1 IEYLVVAAS
10 HSFTGEDF
18 SSGGSG
24 GTGTSYHGSYVLQPS
39 DRPYKAPQTT
49 DVPVIAGPQTATVV
63 GPAGEEIHTDKHGRI
78 KVQFHWD
85 REGKKDENSSR
96 WVRVTQIWSGKAW
109 GGIVIPR
116 IGMEVVVE
124 FIEGD
129 PDRPLVVGT
138 VYNAINTPP
147 YTLPDNKTISGVKS
161 RSTKGGSPDMF
172 NEFIFEDKKG
182 EEYVRL
188 HAEKDL
194 NTIIEN
200 CETRLISGK
209 THKPPAAGKATR
221 TTTIEKGDDILD
233 IKDGDSKQT
242 ISRDHIVKITR
253 NENVRI
259 TGTQTI
265 HADGDILIQSGTK
278 ITLKVGGST
287 ITITEASIDIKTTG
301 TITTDASVTT
311 MKTAGPHKINATP
324 LLLNC

>member
-1 IEYLVVAAS
+1 
-10 HSFTGEDF
+10 
-18 SSGGSG
+18 
-24 GTGTSYHGSYVLQPS
+24 
-39 DRPYKAPQTT
+39 
-49 DVPVIAGPQTATVV
+49 
-63 GPAGEEIHTDKHGRI
+63 
-78 KVQFHWD
+78 